1 MTVQPFYKTT
11 SEYMRLLC
19 MTMLLLMRPYT
30 LDSKYKQDN
39 ILSCLKRRFVGKSQ
53 PKYQSCLKASI
64 GFRIDAFLAG
74 HTPKIKPISPEKQ
87 KANPMEKGVI

>member
-19 MTMLLLMRPYT
+19 MTMLLLMR
-30 LDSKYKQDN
+30 LIN
-39 ILSCLKRRFVGKSQ
+39 ISRIISCLKRRFVGKSQ